1 MKKTSVKI
9 KTIAAVL
16 AAVCAVSAGAAATVS
31 ALSNDTNASAPVS
44 VKKAENF
51 EIVLKGCDWNYSA
64 DSLNAVISCD
74 FDYATKTAKF
84 IATGKTK
91 GVTNAVFKTKNDDG
105 TWNQFEVKLI
115 VDENLNVSTET
126 EIKTELPAEKE
137 ISKPAEDE
145 KKSEIKTGKPC
156 TMDFYGC
163 DWNYSADSLNA
174 KITCEFDYAAK
185 TAKFIATGV
194 KTGTTNAVLKLKN
207 ADGKW
212 YHVTVIFT
220 VDDNLDVT
228 GKVTDISFVK

>member
-9 KTIAAVL
+9 KTIAAIL
-16 AAVCAVSAGAAATVS
+16 AAVCTVSAGAAVTVS
-31 ALSNDTNASAPVS
+31 ALSDNIDTNTAVS

-64 DSLNAVISCD
+64 DRLNAVISCD

-105 TWNQFEVKLI
+105 TWNHFEVKLI
-115 VDENLNVSTET
+115 VDDNLNVSTET
-126 EIKTELPAEKE
+126 EVKTELPAEKE
-137 ISKPAEDE
+137 TSKPDTDE
-145 KKSEIKTGKPC
+145 KKAEIKTGKPC

-174 KITCEFDYAAK
+174 KITCEFDYTAK
-185 TAKFIATGV
+185 TATFIATGV
-194 KTGTTNAVLKLKN
+194 KAGTTNAVLKLKN

-228 GKVTDISFVK
+228 GKVTDISLL